1 MASRRGFT
9 TGGLA
14 LLGVALSLTA
24 PSLAAAGGRAG
35 RLRRGMLGSG
45 SPAALRDED
54 NVLDE
59 LYYFFGRE
67 LAASGSGSYSSSSG
81 DGGGGGGGGGGQS
94 DPKPAPDIVIETD
107 DDGETSGTDEDRDVD
122 AEEGTAT
129 LTTEEVNAA
138 LESILNVLDG
148 ITNSLEPAEAE
159 AAEGAGAPG
168 PSPELASVLDCALS
182 PEDRRDA
189 IVEELTAASSAAD
202 LDDLTTPQ
210 GVAAEYIVDVDG
222 SGLCPGDDGLV
233 QRYALAVLYFS
244 TNGDNWAECFDG
256 DDQCEDGDSFLSEG
270 SVCDWAGISCNGRDE
285 VTRIELFD
293 NGLSG
298 TVPAE
303 LAVLP
308 SLRNVQL
315 QENSIGGTV
324 PSALCDQVSPLGE
337 ITTLNTDCGGDDP
350 TIQCDCCTRCFRVN
364 RGTGMSEEVEVP

>member
-210 GVAAEYIVDVDG
+210 GVAAEYIVEVDG

-285 VTRIELFD
+285 VTRIELCECCIRMHLYNTIERVSVAQKGGF
-293 NGLSG
+293 G
-298 TVPAE
+298 
-303 LAVLP
+303 
-308 SLRNVQL
+308 R
-315 QENSIGGTV
+315 SIG
-324 PSALCDQVSPLGE
+324 SYA
-337 ITTLNTDCGGDDP
+337 
-350 TIQCDCCTRCFRVN
+350 R
-364 RGTGMSEEVEVP
+364 